1 MRLDQLTD
9 GLNSTEPSVVCT
21 TLRKFRQEVYLA
33 YADDTE
39 EKRDHDLK
47 AVDET
52 SYSRLL
58 MFRKGLVPPRLCFWI
73 FAMHLQKWWSC
84 LQFGTLALKSFA

>member
-39 EKRDHDLK
+39 EKRDHDVEK
-47 AVDET
+47 AVDEA
-52 SYSRLL
+52 S
-58 MFRKGLVPPRLCFWI
+58 FRTK
-73 FAMHLQKWWSC
+73 QKLSGE
-84 LQFGTLALKSFA
+84 LRSNAS

>member
-33 YADDTE
+33 YADGTG
-39 EKRDHDLK
+39 EKGDHDVEK
-47 AVDET
+47 AVDEA

-58 MFRKGLVPPRLCFWI
+58 MFRRGLLPPTSLLLDF
-73 FAMHLQKWWSC
+73 L
-84 LQFGTLALKSFA
+84 